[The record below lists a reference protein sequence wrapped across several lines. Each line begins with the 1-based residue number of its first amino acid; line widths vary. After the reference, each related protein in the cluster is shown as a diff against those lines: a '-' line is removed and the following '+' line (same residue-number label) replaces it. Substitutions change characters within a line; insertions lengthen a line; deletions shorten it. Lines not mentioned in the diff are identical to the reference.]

1 MFVVVG
7 YSAACLLLPCIV
19 LCESLSQ
26 KLVIL
31 FSDVL
36 LSVGNV
42 ILYPLAVHIH
52 GDENSVV
59 VFDYPLVYP
68 KGNGERLADYLT
80 HSMIPPSFV
89 AAIYL
94 CGAAIFWCLILGLF
108 FRLQSIRLY
117 SIDILLRP
125 AALCFTIRH

>member
-19 LCESLSQ
+19 LCESLSK

-36 LSVGNV
+36 SAVGNV
-42 ILYPLAVHIH
+42 ILYPFAIHIL

-68 KGNGERLADYLT
+68 KGNGERDIVN
-80 HSMIPPSFV
+80 IPLHIFLKKFEMFCIGINPH
-89 AAIYL
+89 
-94 CGAAIFWCLILGLF
+94 GA
-108 FRLQSIRLY
+108 
-117 SIDILLRP
+117 
-125 AALCFTIRH
+125 

>member
-7 YSAACLLLPCIV
+7 YSAACLRLPSIV
-19 LCESLSQ
+19 LCESLSK

-36 LSVGNV
+36 SAVGNV
-42 ILYPLAVHIH
+42 ILYPFAVHIL

-68 KGNGERLADYLT
+68 KGNGERLAVYLT

-94 CGAAIFWCLILGLF
+94 CGAAIFWCLISGYF
-108 FRLQSIRLY
+108 FGFNQ
-117 SIDILLRP
+117 
-125 AALCFTIRH
+125 

>member
-7 YSAACLLLPCIV
+7 YSAACLRLPSTV
-19 LCESLSQ
+19 LCESLSK

-36 LSVGNV
+36 SAVGNV
-42 ILYPLAVHIH
+42 ILYPFSVHIL

-68 KGNGERLADYLT
+68 KGNGER
-80 HSMIPPSFV
+80 F
-89 AAIYL
+89 AIYL
-94 CGAAIFWCLILGLF
+94 CGAAIFGV
-108 FRLQSIRLY
+108 
-117 SIDILLRP
+117 
-125 AALCFTIRH
+125 

>member
-7 YSAACLLLPCIV
+7 YSAACLLLPSIV
-19 LCESLSQ
+19 LCECLSK

-36 LSVGNV
+36 SAVGNV
-42 ILYPLAVHIH
+42 ILYPFAVHIL

-68 KGNGERLADYLT
+68 KGNGER
-80 HSMIPPSFV
+80 F
-89 AAIYL
+89 AIYL
-94 CGAAIFWCLILGLF
+94 CGAAIFGV
-108 FRLQSIRLY
+108 
-117 SIDILLRP
+117 
-125 AALCFTIRH
+125 